1 MNFVKQ
7 KTTKEITMV
16 LRKLKTILLFGLIFC
31 CLYSAYAQE
40 NLNVSSKNSL
50 WRVKSK
56 SNSIYLLGSL
66 HLLRSDNYPLSDII
80 EKAFEDSQTLV
91 LEVDLKSMNDPETQ
105 LMMLAK
111 GIFADGQTLEE
122 SIGRK
127 AYELAKTKTEEL
139 GIDIVMFKDFKPWL
153 FAITLTT
160 IKLQSLGFEPQYGLD
175 SYFYS
180 KAKQAGKQVV
190 ALETPE
196 YQMDLFDKMSTAD
209 QESLVSET
217 LLKLDIVEMKMNT
230 ILDAWS
236 SGDIKEMEAT
246 LLKST
251 KEYPELYKTLITNR
265 NKAWLA
271 KIESFLSEK
280 GNYMILVGA
289 GHLVDNKGLLE
300 LLKNKGYSIEQ
311 L

>member
-1 MNFVKQ
+1 
-7 KTTKEITMV
+7 MV

-31 CLYSAYAQE
+31 CFYSAHAQG
-40 NLNVSSKNSL
+40 NPNVSSKNSL
-50 WRVKSK
+50 WRIKSK
-56 SNSIYLLGSL
+56 TNSIYLLGSL
-66 HLLRSDNYPLSDII
+66 HLLRSNNYPLSDII
-80 EKAFEDSQTLV
+80 EKAFEDSQILV

-105 LMMLAK
+105 LTMLTK
-111 GIFADGQTLEE
+111 GMFADGQTLVK

-153 FAITLTT
+153 FAMTLTT
-160 IKLQSLGFEPQYGLD
+160 IKLQSLGFDPQYGLD

-180 KAKQAGKQVV
+180 KANQTGKQVV

-196 YQMDLFDKMSTAD
+196 YQIDLFDKMSASD
-209 QESLVSET
+209 QESLVNEA
-217 LLKLDIVEMKMNT
+217 LLKLDMAEMKMNT

-246 LLKST
+246 LLKSIR
-251 KEYPELYKTLITNR
+251 EYPELYETLIDNR
-265 NKAWLA
+265 NKAWLT

-289 GHLVDNKGLLE
+289 GHLVGNSGLLE
-300 LLKNKGYSIEQ
+300 LLENKGYSIEQ